1 MQQITL
7 EGKEIKDAYRY
18 TGHGGAIRAITGWRK
33 YVFSGSD
40 DKTIKVYCNLA
51 FTGEIWDT
59 EKRSCVGTLYG
70 HTERILALCMWNS
83 NLVSASFDNTIKVRS
98 IWYSFL

>member
-40 DKTIKVYCNLA
+40 DKTIKVYCNLD
-51 FTGEIWDT
+51 FTG
-59 EKRSCVGTLYG
+59 
-70 HTERILALCMWNS
+70 
-83 NLVSASFDNTIKVRS
+83 
-98 IWYSFL
+98 